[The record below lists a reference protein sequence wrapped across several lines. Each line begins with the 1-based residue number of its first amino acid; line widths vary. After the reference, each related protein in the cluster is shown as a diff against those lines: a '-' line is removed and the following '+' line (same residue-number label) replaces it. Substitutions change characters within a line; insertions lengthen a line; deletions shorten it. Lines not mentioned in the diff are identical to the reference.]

1 MDTKLQNQIVDHLP
15 NDPRI
20 GEILLKHTSLTN
32 EQLDEALAAKDKE
45 GGRLGDIL
53 LAKKFVLPHEMM
65 RALCVQMGLRYEEDL
80 KPIEIDPALVNNIP
94 INYAKQRG
102 ILPLVKGEESVT
114 VAVGDP
120 FNLEGLEDMRVFFEA
135 VDIRPVIS
143 SPMRIQDA
151 INKVY
156 ERNTGDVIENISEE
170 DEESYDL
177 ESSVDILDATEDE
190 APVIRFVN
198 SMIHRAVKEKA
209 SDIHVEPYD
218 KEVVIRFRIDG
229 VLQDILHQPRHVH
242 AAVTSRIKI
251 MANLDIAEKRLPQDG
266 RMSLRVG
273 EKQIDVRVSVWPTQH
288 GERIVLRLLDKQALR
303 FRIDGL
309 GMRSKLAKSFEE
321 LIHSPHGIFLVTGP
335 TGSGKTTS
343 LYAGIS
349 VLDKDKLN
357 ILTIEDP
364 IEYDLDGVGQT
375 QVNSKIDFTFAMGLR
390 SILRQDPD
398 VVLIGEIRDL
408 ETAEI
413 SVQASLTGHLVL
425 STLHTNTAIGAVT
438 RLLNMGVEPFLIS
451 SSLIGILA
459 QRLVRKLCPNCK
471 QLVEPGGGIG
481 VWEDT
486 GFSNRVFQRHYE
498 PRGCQTC
505 AFTGYRGRTGIYELI
520 IVDDTLRSMI
530 HEKRPEHEML
540 AHARLTSVGI
550 QESGLELVKAGI
562 TSTGEL
568 TRVTVQ

>member
-266 RMSLRVG
+266 RIFRKVAG
-273 EKQIDVRVSVWPTQH
+273 KEIDIRLSTVPTQY
-288 GERIVLRLLDKQALR
+288 GERLVMRLLEKGGSLVTSLEALGFEGETLKIINRLCKLENGIVL
-303 FRIDGL
+303 I
-309 GMRSKLAKSFEE
+309 
-321 LIHSPHGIFLVTGP
+321 TGP

-343 LYAGIS
+343 LYSALMEIKS
-349 VLDKDKLN
+349 EDTK
-357 ILTIEDP
+357 IITTEDP
-364 IEYDLDGVGQT
+364 VEYQLPGINQI
-375 QVNSKIDFTFAMGLR
+375 QVHTKIGFTFAASLR
-390 SILRQDPD
+390 AILRHDPD
-398 VVLIGEIRDL
+398 IVLVGEIRDL
-408 ETAEI
+408 ETAENAI
-413 SVQASLTGHLVL
+413 QASLTLYGNA
-425 STLHTNTAIGAVT
+425 SRQSAV
-438 RLLNMGVEPFLIS
+438 
-451 SSLIGILA
+451 
-459 QRLVRKLCPNCK
+459 
-471 QLVEPGGGIG
+471 
-481 VWEDT
+481 
-486 GFSNRVFQRHYE
+486 
-498 PRGCQTC
+498 
-505 AFTGYRGRTGIYELI
+505 
-520 IVDDTLRSMI
+520 
-530 HEKRPEHEML
+530 
-540 AHARLTSVGI
+540 
-550 QESGLELVKAGI
+550 
-562 TSTGEL
+562 
-568 TRVTVQ
+568 

>member
-1 MDTKLQNQIVDHLP
+1 MTISPKDGSLISLATSKPFVEERDWFALSDSNWTNRIPYHFTKHHKAMVVNEKDGVLSVIHSPTISVETVEEIERHFRLRVELYQVEEETFNSVLRRVYDKGQSAATQMVEDL
-15 NDPRI
+15 
-20 GEILLKHTSLTN
+20 GE
-32 EQLDEALAAKDKE
+32 
-45 GGRLGDIL
+45 
-53 LAKKFVLPHEMM
+53 
-65 RALCVQMGLRYEEDL
+65 EEDFSML
-80 KPIEIDPALVNNIP
+80 TQELPEIMDL
-94 INYAKQRG
+94 
-102 ILPLVKGEESVT
+102 LESVDDAPIIRLINALLT
-114 VAVGDP
+114 QAIR
-120 FNLEGLEDMRVFFEA
+120 ED
-135 VDIRPVIS
+135 
-143 SPMRIQDA
+143 
-151 INKVY
+151 
-156 ERNTGDVIENISEE
+156 
-170 DEESYDL
+170 
-177 ESSVDILDATEDE
+177 
-190 APVIRFVN
+190 
-198 SMIHRAVKEKA
+198 A
-209 SDIHVEPYD
+209 SDIHLEAFESSSIV
-218 KEVVIRFRIDG
+218 RFRIDG
-229 VLQDILHQPRHVH
+229 LLRDVVDPQRRLHSALV
-242 AAVTSRIKI
+242 SRIKV
-251 MANLDIAEKRLPQDG
+251 MSKLDIAEKRLPQDG

-273 EKQIDVRVSVWPTQH
+273 EKQIDVRVSVLPTQH